1 MNTKPTYV
9 EGRLAHHLAQLVYQ
23 ERERLIAN
31 KPISQAPPRAEELK
45 RSFLELI
52 KIRDAAPESED

>member
-1 MNTKPTYV
+1 MNAKPTYI

-31 KPISQAPPRAEELK
+31 KPLSQALPRAEELK

-52 KIRDAAPESED
+52 RIRDAAPEED